1 MTDTTIAGQ
10 SKTIQVSQQLSDL
23 QSYQNQERL
32 TRVLELL
39 ERQLSQKVPV

>member
-1 MTDTTIAGQ
+1 MDPQIAGQ

-23 QSYQNQERL
+23 PSYQNQERL
-32 TRVLELL
+32 VRVLELL